1 MSEQEESKSNLKLW
15 GLVERTNAKHT
26 KSAKKGQYQFTAI
39 TPMSQFKKATE
50 VFGVQGL
57 DWGVKVGSEV
67 FTETTIGTTTLLNY
81 DAVMYFKFEDREG
94 ELPIHSTEKLAYMTN
109 GGNGYLKIDDEARKK
124 VVTNAKTK
132 GLSELGFN
140 ADVFMGQ
147 FENPEYLEERKA
159 EAAMEEAEDKE
170 KLSEERYNEVKE
182 MFNNYVKTIEALPT
196 ALLVDNMRKKAT
208 TNVQRKLAAYKFNPA
223 LFNDKIKHAADKRI
237 EEIRAKQEPE
247 AK

>member
-1 MSEQEESKSNLKLW
+1 MSEQTNNLKLW
-15 GLVERTNAKHT
+15 GLVEKTNTKYT

-67 FTETTIGTTTLLNY
+67 FTESTIGTTILLNY

-94 ELPIHSTEKLAYMTN
+94 EIPIHSTEKLAFMTN
-109 GGNGYLKIDDEARKK
+109 GGKGYLKIDDEARKK

-147 FENPEYLEERKA
+147 FEDIAYLEERKA
-159 EAAMEEAEDKE
+159 EVAMEESENKE
-170 KLSEERYNEVKE
+170 RLSEERFSEVKGIVE
-182 MFNNYVKTIEALPT
+182 SGIASFAALPT
-196 ALLVDNMRKKAT
+196 TVTVDNMRKKTLAS
-208 TNVQRKLAAYKFNPA
+208 VQRKLSAYKFNPA
-223 LFNDKIKHAADKRI
+223 LFNDKINHAAEARI
-237 EEIRAKQEPE
+237 EALRAQQSNQ
-247 AK
+247 

>member
-1 MSEQEESKSNLKLW
+1 MSEEKNNLKLW
-15 GLVERTNAKHT
+15 GLVEKTNTKHT

-39 TPMSQFKKATE
+39 APMSQFKKATE
-50 VFGVQGL
+50 VFGIQGL
-57 DWGVKVGSEV
+57 DWGIKVGTEV
-67 FTETTIGTTTLLNY
+67 FTETTIGTTVLLNY
-81 DAVMYFKFEDREG
+81 DAVMFFKFEGRKG

-109 GGNGYLKIDDEARKK
+109 GGSGYLKIDDEARKK

-159 EAAMEEAEDKE
+159 EVEMEEAENKE
-170 KLSEERYNEVKE
+170 KLSEERYNEVRE

-196 ALLVDNMRKKAT
+196 ALLVDNMCKKT
-208 TNVQRKLAAYKFNPA
+208 TSNVQRKLAAYKFNPA

-237 EEIRAKQEPE
+237 EELREKQ
-247 AK
+247 AQDNNQ